1 MDNIDFGNYL
11 YKLRKENNLTQ
22 RYVAYELNV
31 SDKAVSKWEN
41 GKSKPDINKLKLLSA
56 LYNVSLDELLP
67 YLGDKKEINIKKI
80 VLTGGPCA
88 GKTTA
93 LNWINNYFSSR
104 GYSVLVVPEIASE
117 LITNGVAP
125 LGHVIRIMIIR
136 LYKLCYKK

>member
-56 LYNVSLDELLP
+56 LYNVSLDELLS

-88 GKTTA
+88 G
-93 LNWINNYFSSR
+93 
-104 GYSVLVVPEIASE
+104 
-117 LITNGVAP
+117 
-125 LGHVIRIMIIR
+125 
-136 LYKLCYKK
+136 